1 MAQTQALRG
10 LATINFYAADHAAAK
25 KWYSEFLGMEPYFN
39 VPGYSEFRIGD
50 FEHEL
55 GLIDSSF
62 APEGATNSV
71 AGAIT
76 YWHVDD
82 LQATFDKLISMGATI
97 YQPVIPRGN
106 NGFVTASVIDP
117 FGNLL
122 GIMSNPHYL
131 EIVQQKNK

>member
-10 LATINFYAADHAAAK
+10 LATINFYAADHGAAK

-62 APEGATNSV
+62 APAGAANGA

-97 YQPVIPRGN
+97 YQPIIPRGN
-106 NGFVTASVIDP
+106 NGFVTASVVDP

>member
-1 MAQTQALRG
+1 MAQTQVLRG

-62 APEGATNSV
+62 APEGAANSA

-97 YQPVIPRGN
+97 YQPIIPRGN
-106 NGFVTASVIDP
+106 NGFVTASVVDP